1 MIVLLVSDFV
11 NYEIDYFKAADM
23 RSIKF
28 VFLNAFVADLT
39 SYFMDGPIMAT
50 LLRSSAE
57 IAMESAKMGIEKNV
71 TASTSTFLK
80 KILI

>member
-1 MIVLLVSDFV
+1 LLVSLQFV
-11 NYEIDYFKAADM
+11 PQYFFSFTLKAADM

-28 VFLNAFVADLT
+28 VFLNAFIMDLT

-57 IAMESAKMGIEKNV
+57 LAVESAKMGIEKNV
-71 TASTSTFLK
+71 SAATSMNFLGSF
-80 KILI
+80 